1 MAQCDAAGVN
11 GSNRIIFHGA
21 PPGRVMPNGCLG
33 SPVLVLPP
41 ALTKASSWMSDCGAL
56 RLLAW
61 SLRSIRPKQVGVA
74 SKGRA
79 DPGGTFEFTRSR
91 KRAKPTVASRVQ
103 RRVRPHG
110 CSLSEVH
117 GNEESRCRKD
127 LLVRIGLRPR
137 RSALGVVP
145 ELAEFLRAAAGFGDL
160 RGPLDGGC
168 ARREFQDTEA
178 AVELLGLRVGL
189 VRDGAVG
196 GDHQRR
202 DVRVDTTAEH
212 IDAGILRLAYDRVC
226 RVAAGAPLC

>member
-1 MAQCDAAGVN
+1 MRGGSAASCCARWPSSGQPGGCRGTGLRSTRGPYAVSCREGT
-11 GSNRIIFHGA
+11 GSA
-21 PPGRVMPNGCLG
+21 PPSRTYIPRARGG
-33 SPVLVLPP
+33 SCSISST
-41 ALTKASSWMSDCGAL
+41 AFHELTRD
-56 RLLAW
+56 
-61 SLRSIRPKQVGVA
+61 
-74 SKGRA
+74 
-79 DPGGTFEFTRSR
+79 T
-91 KRAKPTVASRVQ
+91 
-103 RRVRPHG
+103 
-110 CSLSEVH
+110 
-117 GNEESRCRKD
+117 CRND

-160 RGPLDGGC
+160 RGPLDGGF

-202 DVRVDTTAEH
+202 DVLVDTTAEY

-226 RVAAGAPLC
+226 RFADGSHVFVGDVHRRSGEGDKVLRHRSVLRV

>member
-1 MAQCDAAGVN
+1 FRSSMAISTGRNRTSAIADNGTSATMN
-11 GSNRIIFHGA
+11 GSN
-21 PPGRVMPNGCLG
+21 GRV
-33 SPVLVLPP
+33 
-41 ALTKASSWMSDCGAL
+41 
-56 RLLAW
+56 
-61 SLRSIRPKQVGVA
+61 
-74 SKGRA
+74 
-79 DPGGTFEFTRSR
+79 GGYI
-91 KRAKPTVASRVQ
+91 AK
-103 RRVRPHG
+103 
-110 CSLSEVH
+110 
-117 GNEESRCRKD
+117 N

-160 RGPLDGGC
+160 RGPLDGGS

-202 DVRVDTTAEH
+202 DVLVDTTTEH

-226 RVAAGAPLC
+226 RFADGSHVFVGDVHRRSGEGDKVLRHRSVLRV